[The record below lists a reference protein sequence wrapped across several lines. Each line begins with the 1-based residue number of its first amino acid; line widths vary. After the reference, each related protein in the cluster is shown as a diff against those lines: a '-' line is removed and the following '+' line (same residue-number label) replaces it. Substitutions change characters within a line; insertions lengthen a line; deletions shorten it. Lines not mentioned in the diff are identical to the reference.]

1 MEPSSTRPAGNLAS
15 AFPLA
20 AARAYRAAFRGR
32 NGARAGERPAP
43 SPAAALPPVAS
54 GPLPAS
60 RVCAKTVMDETD
72 PDIVF
77 DAAGVSNWWH
87 DYQVEKARRPDAERQ
102 RALLDAALGEVREAG
117 RGKPYDCVLG
127 VSGGVDSSYVAY
139 LARQHGL
146 RPLLVHFDNGW
157 NDELAVHNIEKI
169 VKTCGY
175 RLHTFVMDW
184 PEFRDL
190 QRAYFK
196 AGVLDLEVPTDH
208 MIFGA
213 LHQVARRHGI
223 GYVLS
228 GTNFATEWLLPRAWH
243 YSKRDLVNL
252 QAIHRAHGETPL
264 RKLPKIGVWQ
274 QLWYQRVRRI
284 REVDILDLVPYRK
297 VDAMRT
303 LEREFGWTYYG
314 GKHYESVF
322 TRFYQ
327 GCVLPTRYGI
337 DKRRAHLSNLILNGE
352 LTRDEALTE
361 LARPTYDPRQQ
372 QLDHQYVAKKL
383 GWSPAEFDAIL
394 ARPRTAHEAYGTDAR
409 QRRLA
414 ELAIRCL
421 HPLARLVRGTGR
433 Q

>member
-1 MEPSSTRPAGNLAS
+1 MEPSSTSSLAS

-20 AARAYRAAFRGR
+20 AARAYRAALRVR
-32 NGARAGERPAP
+32 NGARAGQRNGPA
-43 SPAAALPPVAS
+43 PAAAPP
-54 GPLPAS
+54 PLAAARRQPS
-60 RVCAKTVMDETD
+60 RICAKTVMDESD

-77 DAAGVSNWWH
+77 DADGVSNWWH
-87 DYQVEKARRPDAERQ
+87 DYQVEKAKRPDEERQ
-102 RALLDAALGEVREAG
+102 RTLLDAALAQVREAG

-139 LARQHGL
+139 LARLHGL

-223 GYVLS
+223 GFVLS

-252 QAIHRAHGETPL
+252 RAIHRTHGEAPMK
-264 RKLPKIGVWQ
+264 KLPKIGIWQ
-274 QLWYQRVRRI
+274 QLWYQRVQRI

-297 VDAMRT
+297 GDAMRT

-327 GCVLPTRYGI
+327 GYILPTRFGI
-337 DKRRAHLSNLILNGE
+337 DKRKAHFSNLILNGE
-352 LTRDEALTE
+352 MTRDEALAE
-361 LARPTYDPRQQ
+361 LAKPTYDPRQQ
-372 QLDHQYVAKKL
+372 QLDKQYVAKKL
-383 GWSPAEFDAIL
+383 GWSPAEFDEIL
-394 ARPRTAHEAYGTDAR
+394 ARPRTAHEAFGTDLR

-421 HPLARLVRGTGR
+421 HPLARLVRGKLR
-433 Q
+433 R